1 MILMDYTGCHN
12 YVPLGPGY
20 QQPKMLL
27 FINIKLQ
34 QIMTTAILFK

>member
-1 MILMDYTGCHN
+1 MILTDYTGCHN

-27 FINIKLQ
+27 CINIRLQ
-34 QIMTTAILFK
+34 QIMTTAIL